1 MSRTATKKLDS
12 KTVRLR
18 FDARLKQPYY
28 STLSTGVSLGYDK
41 TPGVD
46 ATWCVRKQLVIGN
59 IKKYVKATIGVADD
73 GTKKP
78 SLTDISPTINSAVD
92 NIALLKVTRRLVLS
106 HTQAAEVARAWAKI
120 QIVPSAENESFTV
133 QAAIGQYLQL
143 RSLKVG
149 AEGASNVAK
158 QKAVLKKHVPDDLL
172 STRVADLTD
181 TQLLEWRGSL
191 PGSVGNVNS
200 IVVYLRAALNAAL
213 KAKHVKTRTWE
224 ALKPLAEHDE
234 VEATGVYLT
243 PEQITKLI
251 QSAPNQP
258 TRDLLHAAALSGFRI
273 GELKRLKVADFR
285 PREGYIAVPKDK
297 TKARKVALWPALS
310 GLFERLC
317 KGRGREEFIF
327 TTVTGIPW
335 KDHGNSVREA
345 ATAAGMPEVT
355 VYDLRHSWVTAA
367 LQSGLDLLTLTKT
380 AGTSVEM
387 IKRYYFHLLHD
398 KTRDL
403 LSVHAPKISI

>member
-18 FDARLKQPYY
+18 FDARIKHPYY
-28 STLSTGVSLGYDK
+28 KTLSNGITLGYDK

-46 ATWCVRKQLVIGN
+46 ATWCVRKRLVIGN
-59 IKKYVKATIGVADD
+59 IKKYVKATIGIADD

-78 SLTDISPTINSAVD
+78 SLTDITPTINGAVD
-92 NIALLKVTRRLVLS
+92 NVALLKVTRHLVLS

-120 QIVPSAENESFTV
+120 QMVPTAENESFTV
-133 QAAIGQYLQL
+133 QAAIDQYLKL
-143 RSLKVG
+143 RALKVG
-149 AEGASNVAK
+149 AEGASNVTK
-158 QKAVLKKHVPDDLL
+158 QKSVLKKHVSDDLQ
-172 STRVADLTD
+172 STRLADLTD

-191 PGSVGNVNS
+191 PGSIGNVNS

-213 KAKHVKTRTWE
+213 KAKHVKIRTWDV
-224 ALKPLAEHDE
+224 LKPLAEQDE
-234 VEATGVYLT
+234 VEATGIYLT

-285 PREGYIAVPKDK
+285 PREGYIAIPKDK
-297 TKARKVALWPALS
+297 TKARKVALWPDLS
-310 GLFERLC
+310 DLFERLC
-317 KGRGREEFIF
+317 DGRGRDEFIF
-327 TTVTGIPW
+327 TTVTGVQW
-335 KDHGNSVREA
+335 KDHSLNVREA
-345 ATAAGMPEVT
+345 VTAAGMQDVT
-355 VYDLRHSWVTAA
+355 VYDLRHSWITAA

-387 IKRYYFHLLHD
+387 IKKYYFHLLHD

-403 LSVHAPKISI
+403 LSVHAPKISV